1 MASLTKR
8 KTPTAMASMM
18 PLIVWAQPA
27 PKALLGHRGRKVTPD
42 QWVRPARLA
51 CRVNKA
57 RAVPKAPP
65 APLAPKVTLARKAHR
80 VNKVKK
86 AMLARKAPLARKA
99 WLGLPVGTATKI
111 A

>member
-18 PLIVWAQPA
+18 PLIVWAQSA
-27 PKALLGHRGRKVTPD
+27 PKALLGHRGRKVTPG

-57 RAVPKAPP
+57 RAVPK